1 MDGPNLIVEVV
12 AFAALGFVLC
22 MDVGDCRR
30 GGEKAEEGVSKHYGF
45 LVCGERER
53 GREGGGRVLYP
64 RPRSARFRSR
74 LRSARSSSTRSRWIR
89 SFCNFADLSANS
101 LVMLS
106 LRLENS
112 SVIP

>member
-1 MDGPNLIVEVV
+1 MDGPDLIVEVV

-30 GGEKAEEGVSKHYGF
+30 GGEKAEEGVFKHYGF
-45 LVCGERER
+45 LVCG
-53 GREGGGRVLYP
+53 GREGRRGRVLYP

-74 LRSARSSSTRSRWIR
+74 LRSQRSSSTRSRWIR
-89 SFCNFADLSANS
+89 SVCNFADLSANS
-101 LVMLS
+101 LVILS